1 MSECD
6 IKNNWQSAGKCPSV
20 SLEILSSV
28 AKKDGLKTIQNRIC
42 GFGLQ
47 RSIKWFDLFG
57 CSRYKTH
64 QNTFLSL
71 SGLKCLSNRRHTEVF
86 SAQCVTL
93 KLNWTDEE
101 LTHQDVGAVQ
111 RVEVG
116 ERSLDRWCCFK
127 SRGAFFS
134 WTRGRREGNSH
145 QPLRQ
150 PPHIHQDTDTL
161 CSPTANWPSS
171 SFIHQNRTIESGASQ
186 SSDWYS
192 GFISNDFQF

>member
-1 MSECD
+1 MSQCLVRNIEFCC
-6 IKNNWQSAGKCPSV
+6 Q
-20 SLEILSSV
+20 
-28 AKKDGLKTIQNRIC
+28 KDGLKTTQNRIC
-42 GFGLQ
+42 GFRLQ

-57 CSRYKTH
+57 CSCYKTH
-64 QNTFLSL
+64 QNMFLSL
-71 SGLKCLSNRRHTEVF
+71 SGLKCLSNRRHSEVF

-101 LTHQDVGAVQ
+101 LTHQDVGAGSVW
-111 RVEVG
+111 RSGRGLWTVG
-116 ERSLDRWCCFK
+116 VVLNHEEH
-127 SRGAFFS
+127 FFS

-171 SFIHQNRTIESGASQ
+171 SFIHQNRTMESGASQ